1 VLVATAAG
9 GIVVAAS
16 TAVLVVSARV
26 ANLEAARLEA
36 RRGARSVTTVL
47 RAELESVAPSAG
59 DIRALAASSLVLRG
73 QRGFGL
79 ACAVDTVGRVLL
91 LAAAWY
97 TALRQADTAGDS
109 LLVFHEGDG
118 GTREDDGWLTT
129 SVRGQRIGSC
139 PGGAAAVALDVA
151 ATPAEL
157 AGVAPGAPVRLFE
170 TVEYRTYRD
179 GEGLWWLGVRT
190 VGAAGWSTISPV
202 AGPLRGE
209 RGLRLQAWDGA
220 GAPAGAT
227 TGIVLVE
234 AVAVAR
240 AARAPGGRAV
250 EDSSVMR
257 LAIGGR

>member
-1 VLVATAAG
+1 MN
-9 GIVVAAS
+9 
-16 TAVLVVSARV
+16 ARNFV
-26 ANLEAARLEA
+26 NRQFALFIGVPLGQPFEAIAK
-36 RRGARSVTTVL
+36 
-47 RAELESVAPSAG
+47 
-59 DIRALAASSLVLRG
+59 
-73 QRGFGL
+73 
-79 ACAVDTVGRVLL
+79 
-91 LAAAWY
+91 
-97 TALRQADTAGDS
+97 ADD
-109 LLVFHEGDG
+109 L
-118 GTREDDGWLTT
+118 
-129 SVRGQRIGSC
+129 
-139 PGGAAAVALDVA
+139 
-151 ATPAEL
+151 PAEL

-220 GAPAGAT
+220 GAPAGAA